1 MDRRREGRRQG
12 RGRRL
17 PPSDDQMFSFG
28 SPNKVS
34 GEGDRCVF
42 GWFARLALLAHSLP
56 LPHSLLPA
64 HSSFHNITPLTRY
77 QNTSA
82 ATVAARLASPPGRQ
96 PSPRTTETNAA
107 RSGPKR
113 GRREKCPRSNQC
125 TGGNRPHRRWGC
137 PSKKRSNAQ
146 KHLPR
151 GPLAARGGGSSVA
164 PPYPPSC
171 MAGTPPR
178 TDRLG
183 RRVNRVRGEGD
194 VIKLPGE
201 ESGAGGFRFG
211 HKGTR

>member
-1 MDRRREGRRQG
+1 MA
-12 RGRRL
+12 
-17 PPSDDQMFSFG
+17 G
-28 SPNKVS
+28 SP
-34 GEGDRCVF
+34 
-42 GWFARLALLAHSLP
+42 ALPCLP
-56 LPHSLLPA
+56 IPSHSLLPA

-151 GPLAARGGGSSVA
+151 VPLAARATGSSVA
-164 PPYPPSC
+164 PPYHPPSC

-183 RRVNRVRGEGD
+183 RRVNRMRGGEEGD
-194 VIKLPGE
+194 VIKLPG
-201 ESGAGGFRFG
+201 GGEGNGEKRGEGPRFG
-211 HKGTR
+211 VRSQKHLHT

>member
-1 MDRRREGRRQG
+1 MDRRREGGRQG

-113 GRREKCPRSNQC
+113 GRREKCPRSNRC

-137 PSKKRSNAQ
+137 PSKKRVQ
-146 KHLPR
+146 
-151 GPLAARGGGSSVA
+151 GVESSSAWPV
-164 PPYPPSC
+164 
-171 MAGTPPR
+171 G
-178 TDRLG
+178 
-183 RRVNRVRGEGD
+183 
-194 VIKLPGE
+194 
-201 ESGAGGFRFG
+201 
-211 HKGTR
+211 GTRYRVFRCASLSSLMHGGRAPHRAPTD

>member
-1 MDRRREGRRQG
+1 MISRSRTGGGQEEGGRRQG

-42 GWFARLALLAHSLP
+42 GWFARLALPTPPS
-56 LPHSLLPA
+56 PHSLLPA

-82 ATVAARLASPPGRQ
+82 ATVAARLASPPGPQ

-113 GRREKCPRSNQC
+113 GRREKCPRSNRC

-137 PSKKRSNAQ
+137 PSKKSPTR
-146 KHLPR
+146 R
-151 GPLAARGGGSSVA
+151 TIFRVARWRHA
-164 PPYPPSC
+164 
-171 MAGTPPR
+171 
-178 TDRLG
+178 
-183 RRVNRVRGEGD
+183 
-194 VIKLPGE
+194 LPGLPLRLLILPH
-201 ESGAGGFRFG
+201 AWRAP
-211 HKGTR
+211 HRAPTD